1 LKESLQLNLD
11 GEKVGKKHETGPSLQ
26 DRNQE
31 DSAGDKV
38 DDEVREA
45 APEKNTPNLLGEIV
59 LSMSVLM
66 FGAIVLITILVYF
79 LQGYWPP
86 EYVHRYA
93 VIIIIPYILIFAL
106 TVGVFGWWVLKKQ
119 VLEPLHSLLEATE
132 KVAGGDFEHRVDITR
147 NREMKSLGLAFNN
160 MTRRLAANHRE
171 LEDNVVELKR
181 VNENLEKTQWEL
193 LATEKLASIGRLA
206 AGVAHEIGNPLAS
219 INGYMQI
226 MQRREYLE
234 TKDREIL
241 DRVQKEIHRMDDII
255 NELLDYSRPQ
265 DQVFALTDL
274 NEILDSS
281 LTLLTAQKGFDKVD
295 LSVDK
300 GEIPLVDVNRNSVQ
314 QLIMNLVLNAVQAM
328 EEGGKLNLE
337 TRKNKRDESEGVELV
352 VSDTGPGIAEEN
364 LEKVFDPFFTTKEPG
379 QGTGLG
385 LSICLRIAENNHGKL
400 SAENG
405 PDKGA
410 VFRLW
415 LPASKSED

>member
-1 LKESLQLNLD
+1 MGERHEMNSSPNDGDKKASLQ
-11 GEKVGKKHETGPSLQ
+11 GQ
-26 DRNQE
+26 RN
-31 DSAGDKV
+31 
-38 DDEVREA
+38 DEVREA
-45 APEKNTPNLLGEIV
+45 PPDKNTPNLLGEIV

-66 FGAIVLITILVYF
+66 FGAIILITILVYF

-86 EYVHRYA
+86 EYVHRYG
-93 VIIIIPYILIFAL
+93 VMIIIPYILIFAI
-106 TVGVFGWWVLKKQ
+106 TVGVFGWRVLKKQ

-132 KVAGGDFEHRVDITR
+132 KVAEGDFEHRVNITR
-147 NREMKSLGLAFNN
+147 NQEMKSLGVAFNN

-171 LEDNVVELKR
+171 LEDNVTELKR

-193 LATEKLASIGRLA
+193 LVSEKLASIGRLA

-226 MQRREYLE
+226 LLRRDYLDA
-234 TKDREIL
+234 KDREIL

-265 DQVFALTDL
+265 DQVSSLTDL

-295 LSVDK
+295 LSIDK
-300 GEIPLVDVNRNSVQ
+300 GDIPLVEVNRNSIQ

-328 EEGGKLNLE
+328 EVGGKLSIE
-337 TRKNKRDESEGVELV
+337 TSKNKRNDREGVELI
-352 VSDTGPGIAEEN
+352 VSDSGPGISEEN
-364 LEKVFDPFFTTKEPG
+364 LEKIFDPFFTTKEPG

-385 LSICLRIAENNHGKL
+385 LSICLRIAENNRGKL
-400 SAENG
+400 SAESEPG
-405 PDKGA
+405 KGA

-415 LPASKSED
+415 LPASNSND